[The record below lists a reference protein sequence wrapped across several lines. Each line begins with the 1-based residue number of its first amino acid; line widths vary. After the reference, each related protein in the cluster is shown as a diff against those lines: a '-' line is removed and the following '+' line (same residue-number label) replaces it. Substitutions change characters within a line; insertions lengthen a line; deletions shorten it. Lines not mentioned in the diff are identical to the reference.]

1 MPKLNFTVG
10 DEVAFNNLDDATV
23 FEVLAIDGFAMTVRE
38 AGRPNYAEQRTDV
51 SLVKRIRGKA
61 A

>member
-10 DEVAFNNLDDATV
+10 DEVAFNNLDDATF

-38 AGRPNYAEQRTDV
+38 AGTEYAEQRSDV
-51 SLVKRIRGKA
+51 SLVKQVRAKA
-61 A
+61 AA